1 VFLSAETISQNS
13 ALLSDRITRRTSG
26 LVRRY
31 RVLNEERRGANYWVQ
46 IKADVRQDKLK
57 EELAQLHDLLKYENM
72 PRVFVVLA
80 EQWLRNEGNTTGRI
94 DIRLMESEMIS
105 RLKAKGFLLIDP
117 DVLTG
122 KLEISQVYSSGDV
135 SDGIARK
142 VGDLSGAELVIYGRG
157 VVRDNGRAAMM
168 GDFHS
173 FQADIAI
180 RAVNTSTGEIVA
192 TSMRSLKEAGDSMEL
207 MGGRALK
214 KATEQAAGDLV
225 LELSQQWQAQ
235 MAGSRRVVLKVG
247 GVDFAA
253 AGALEALLKKV
264 PGVQRV
270 TRRSLK
276 GDQAQIDVRFRGEA
290 QKLAERID
298 ALQWKHAKVSISAQ
312 RGDLMEL
319 KWTKK

>member
-1 VFLSAETISQNS
+1 
-13 ALLSDRITRRTSG
+13 
-26 LVRRY
+26 
-31 RVLNEERRGANYWVQ
+31 
-46 IKADVRQDKLK
+46 
-57 EELAQLHDLLKYENM
+57 
-72 PRVFVVLA
+72 
-80 EQWLRNEGNTTGRI
+80 
-94 DIRLMESEMIS
+94 
-105 RLKAKGFLLIDP
+105 
-117 DVLTG
+117 
-122 KLEISQVYSSGDV
+122 
-135 SDGIARK
+135 
-142 VGDLSGAELVIYGRG
+142 
-157 VVRDNGRAAMM
+157 MM

-173 FQADIAI
+173 FQADVAI

-253 AGALEALLKKV
+253 AGALEARLKKV

-276 GDQAQIDVRFRGEA
+276 GDQTQIDVRFRGEA